1 MYNIL
6 LPVFLLVWFPS
17 WLWLLL
23 IPANYLIDRFVLRW
37 GLPKGMEDRKRFLRK
52 HTWKICLAGFLSDF
66 AGSLVLFG
74 VTLLTDALPKDAV
87 QRIGYAV
94 SFNPFEHPAA
104 LAIVLFAV
112 ALAGVCIFL
121 LDRGI
126 LKRAGMEKQDAK
138 RAALRLALVT
148 APYLFLFPSILL
160 YR

>member
-1 MYNIL
+1 ME
-6 LPVFLLVWFPS
+6 
-17 WLWLLL
+17 
-23 IPANYLIDRFVLRW
+23 
-37 GLPKGMEDRKRFLRK
+37 PKENQRIRLTK
-52 HTWKICLAGFLSDF
+52 
-66 AGSLVLFG
+66 
-74 VTLLTDALPKDAV
+74 TLLTDALPKDAV
-87 QRIGYAV
+87 QRIGDAV